1 MIQTG
6 EEITPENGDTSTP
19 TFHFQEEFLTFSLF
33 SSQDVLSCETGLFSL
48 LFHRRFPSFFVNS
61 RLQGRTPFPGP
72 FLRFPVGWG
81 DCHEVFLSSVVGPS
95 VSLRLREMGGLLK
108 IKTAQMLSG
117 GI

>member
-61 RLQGRTPFPGP
+61 RLPGRTPFPGP